1 MRNVAAIRG
10 IGAAMVVLVA
20 LGGPA
25 AAQRRAAGGSDWCSQ
40 ENWGD
45 DRQGFCEVREYTV
58 PASGGTMTVDASP
71 NGGIAVEGSSRGDI
85 FVQAR
90 VVATATTVEEARAIA
105 ARVQVTATAVRVD
118 AEGPRNLE
126 RKESWSVSYRLAAPT
141 RTPFSLKTTNGGIT
155 IDAID
160 SKVDLKTT
168 NGGLKLTRMAGDVE
182 GRTTNGGIDVDL
194 DGNAW
199 QGGGLDLQ
207 TTNGGVRLSVP
218 AQYNA
223 HLEAGT
229 TNGSVRIDFPVTVQG
244 TIGKSFS
251 TDLGSGGAP
260 ITVRTSNGGVK
271 ITKK

>member
-1 MRNVAAIRG
+1 MVKSITRTLAAG
-10 IGAAMVVLVA
+10 MVVMAVI
-20 LGGPA
+20 GGPA
-25 AAQRRAAGGSDWCSQ
+25 SAQRRAAGGSDWCAQ

-71 NGGIAVEGSSRGDI
+71 NGGISVEGSARGDI

-90 VVATATTVEEARAIA
+90 VVATAATVEEARAIA
-105 ARVQVTATAVRVD
+105 ARVQVTATAVSVG
-118 AEGPRNLE
+118 AEGPRSLE

-141 RTPFSLKTTNGGIT
+141 RTPLSLRTTNGGIT

-160 SKVDLKTT
+160 SRVEMKTT

-182 GRTTNGGIDVDL
+182 GHTTNGGIDVDL
-194 DGNAW
+194 DGAGW

-229 TNGSVRIDFPVTVQG
+229 TNGGVRIDFPVTVQG

-260 ITVRTSNGGVK
+260 IKVRTSNGGVK
-271 ITKK
+271 ITKQ